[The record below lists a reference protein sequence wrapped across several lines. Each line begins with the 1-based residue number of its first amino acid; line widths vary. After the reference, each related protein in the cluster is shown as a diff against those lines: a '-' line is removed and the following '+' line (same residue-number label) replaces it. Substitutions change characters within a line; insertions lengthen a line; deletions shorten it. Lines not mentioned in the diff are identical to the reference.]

1 MAEAQAR
8 RLFAQLLDGL
18 AYCHAQGVFHRDLR
32 IEHVLLSGRCLPT
45 KHLIVGHFAH
55 DMWHLPRSAR

>member
-8 RLFAQLLDGL
+8 QLFAQLLDGL
-18 AYCHAQGVFHRDLR
+18 AYCHTQGVFHRDLR

-45 KHLIVGHFAH
+45 QAPMPVIWHVTTCHLMCYAC
-55 DMWHLPRSAR
+55 